1 MTSEPRGGAPAAPA
15 PPPDGAAEAP
25 AAPLAVAAALA
36 REDGRYLLVRRAP
49 GRPAAGYWT
58 PVTGRPEPGETLE
71 AALAREVYEEVGL
84 QVRVGREVY
93 RCPAEGANYL
103 LVWFEARPTPRPD
116 AGVRLDTREVS
127 EARWLTPREALALEP
142 MFEATRAF
150 FRALAGPG

>member
-1 MTSEPRGGAPAAPA
+1 MTSEPPSAPDAAT
-15 PPPDGAAEAP
+15 
-25 AAPLAVAAALA
+25 PLAVAAALS
-36 REDGRYLLVRRAP
+36 RDDGRFLLVRRAA

-71 AALAREVYEEVGL
+71 EALAREVYEEVGL
-84 QVRVGREVY
+84 HVRVGREVY
-93 RCPAEGANYL
+93 RCPTEGANFL

-150 FRALAGPG
+150 FRAREGDSGSSPGAA